1 MPAPSAVHQAVPS
14 VLVAEMPPSCF
25 FSAFGSFPWS
35 NSSFFH
41 RKIMSWQTLHSHYLS
56 HPFGTVGINNI
67 GILLLQGA
75 RTSAYMRTCSEL
87 EPPCSFW
94 LQLSEYDWMPHIII

>member
-1 MPAPSAVHQAVPS
+1 MQLLLKSSRWSGPHAVFDGLAGSLTTPEKPVENVP
-14 VLVAEMPPSCF
+14 LHKGPP
-25 FSAFGSFPWS
+25 
-35 NSSFFH
+35 
-41 RKIMSWQTLHSHYLS
+41 Q
-56 HPFGTVGINNI
+56 
-67 GILLLQGA
+67 LLQGA